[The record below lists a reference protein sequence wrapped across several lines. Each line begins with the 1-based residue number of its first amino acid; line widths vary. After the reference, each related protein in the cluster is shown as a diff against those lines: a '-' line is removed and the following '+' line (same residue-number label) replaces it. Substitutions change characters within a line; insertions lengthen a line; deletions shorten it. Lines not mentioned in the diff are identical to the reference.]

1 MLRTGM
7 KLGIFGVL
15 IVVLL
20 TAVITAVQ
28 RPVDGDTD
36 SYEGMFTDASG
47 LATGDDVRMFGV
59 AVGKVESVVLAGS
72 LARVRFTVLSNHSV
86 FDNSTLAI
94 RYQNLTGQRYL
105 DVQQAPE
112 PGSQIG
118 PGTSIDTSQT
128 VPSFDITSVFNGL
141 RPVLK
146 ELSPESLN
154 QLTRSVI
161 AVIEGDGTGIG
172 PAMDSIGQLSEYATD
187 RQVVVSTLIRNL
199 SIISEQLGG
208 RSPQAIVLLTQL
220 ANLFDELQRKV
231 EGVVDFALTAPAV
244 MAPLDSLLANLGLT
258 PESNPDLDELVR
270 TVFPNPAA
278 AVDSL
283 RRLPVVLQSLDMQA
297 ATGGTGLDLGC
308 SRGPAELPT
317 QLQVLI
323 SGQRVVVCQ

>member
-1 MLRTGM
+1 MCSRHPS
-7 KLGIFGVL
+7 LGRRSAWYVDRH
-15 IVVLL
+15 
-20 TAVITAVQ
+20 IT
-28 RPVDGDTD
+28 DG
-36 SYEGMFTDASG
+36 A
-47 LATGDDVRMFGV
+47 
-59 AVGKVESVVLAGS
+59 
-72 LARVRFTVLSNHSV
+72 
-86 FDNSTLAI
+86 
-94 RYQNLTGQRYL
+94 
-105 DVQQAPE
+105 
-112 PGSQIG
+112 
-118 PGTSIDTSQT
+118 
-128 VPSFDITSVFNGL
+128 SFDITSVFNGL

-146 ELSPESLN
+146 ELSPPESLN

-283 RRLPVVLQSLDMQA
+283 RRLPRGAPVTRHAGCDRRDRSRPRMQSRASGVADA
-297 ATGGTGLDLGC
+297 ASGLDLGGAASGGVPVMVRRLRERR
-308 SRGPAELPT
+308 SRESQAGFTERRELRRG
-317 QLQVLI
+317 LLGV
-323 SGQRVVVCQ
+323 SVVVALLGAAGLFSVLPVGKHTYTAFATEAQSIAVGDGG